1 MGTLFAEELAVSRAR
16 RDSIGVWDDLGTH
29 EFLKIPAFPI
39 ENSADQPEICRNKND
54 IRLNTDL
61 FNIFL
66 NSGNGF
72 IVFNSSSSNPNLT
85 STRSC

>member
-1 MGTLFAEELAVSRAR
+1 MSRAR

-29 EFLKIPAFPI
+29 ELLRIPAFHI

-54 IRLNTDL
+54 LGLNTDL

-72 IVFNSSSSNPNLT
+72 IVFDSSSANPNLT
-85 STRSC
+85 SERSC